1 MNFTVEFS
9 TKHEQEFGTFFQS
22 KLVHKSEDELLGIE
36 TKQTYYLWGK
46 KQLTGTI
53 DMDIDNYVVVQKE
66 VPVQTE
72 EGPKLVT
79 LKQIVGLK

>member
-9 TKHEQEFGTFFQS
+9 KKHEQEFGTFFQS
-22 KLVHKSEDELLGIE
+22 KLVHKSVDELIGLE

-53 DMDIDNYVVVQKE
+53 DMDINNYVVVEKLVE
-66 VPVQTE
+66 VQTE
-72 EGPKLVT
+72 EGPKEVT